1 MKQFL
6 KYSCL
11 VMLACLSVFTANGKV
26 FNIDLSSAN
35 GELTQYLRNK
45 CKLATRDDTVKINI
59 GRGEYTIN
67 GTVEFK
73 CNVVIR
79 GAGREASTII
89 LNNGSDKSGFK
100 AFTDDTF
107 LMFFGVLEHP
117 ISVDISDVTFRLKEH
132 KGIWWNE
139 TNKSSEKLAV
149 KIYHANHVD
158 IRRVN
163 SYMSNA
169 VITNFD
175 MRVCS
180 NVTVTDCIIS
190 NYNNTHTG
198 GNLWMRGNQHNIRVT
213 NNKFYKYGNDE
224 AIGVYSNLVNAKGSV
239 RGNASHTDI
248 FIEDNE
254 VHYGY
259 DGKDKA
265 KDLTNNTLFTIQA
278 GNEEG
283 KWVTHMRNVHVKNN
297 KFYINDECNRCFLVI
312 LSENDHHKDI
322 SFEGNQIVNKDLHS
336 ANRYY
341 RQDFDIRDKCADQ
354 DTIYI
359 VNNSVTNGN
368 SVLNPYNTMGYSFL
382 LLQGGNVAMTGNR
395 IVSTVT
401 VDPFTRKDNG
411 VQLVWCGQDG
421 GILTMRDNVCKGVK
435 CVATVGAGKGTKH
448 FKLDAFNNYIT
459 GDTRVYCHQIENLDL
474 NFTGNTLVCDNT
486 SFFLQEFAQKGSVIF
501 NNNDVTVSSGDG
513 RFMTHWSNASTDSM
527 KFSRLEVKNN
537 VFRGVKGEQDMFKKV
552 TNVKKRTIKSNK
564 YGR

>member
-6 KYSCL
+6 KYNCL
-11 VMLACLSVFTANGKV
+11 VMLACMSAFTANGKV
-26 FNIDLSSAN
+26 FHIDVSSAK
-35 GELTQYLRNK
+35 GELTQYLRNQSS
-45 CKLATRDDTVKINI
+45 LATRDDTVKINI
-59 GRGEYTIN
+59 GQGEYTIS

-73 CNVVIR
+73 CNVVIK
-79 GAGREASTII
+79 GAGRDASAII
-89 LNNGSDKSGFK
+89 LNNGSDKNGFK

-132 KGIWWNE
+132 TGIWWNE
-139 TNKSSEKLAV
+139 SNKSSEKLAV

-198 GNLWMRGNQHNIRVT
+198 GNLWMRGEQHNIHVT

-224 AIGVYSNLVNAKGSV
+224 AIGIYSNLVNAKGNV
-239 RGNASHTDI
+239 RGNASHSDI

-254 VHYGY
+254 IHYGY
-259 DGKDKA
+259 DRKDKD
-265 KDLTNNTLFTIQA
+265 KDLANNTLFTIQA
-278 GNEEG
+278 GNEDG
-283 KWVTHMRNVHVKNN
+283 KWVTNTRNVHVKNN

-312 LSENDHHKDI
+312 LSENDHHKGI
-322 SFEGNQIVNKDLHS
+322 FFEGNQIVNKDLRS

-341 RQDFDIRDKCADQ
+341 RQDFDIQDKCKDQ

-359 VNNSVTNGN
+359 ARNSVTNGN
-368 SVLNPYNTMGYSFL
+368 SVLNPYNTVGYSFL

-395 IVSTVT
+395 IVNTVT
-401 VDPFTRKDNG
+401 IDPFTNKDNG
-411 VQLVWCGQDG
+411 VQLVWCGEDG
-421 GILTMRDNVCKGVK
+421 GSLIMRDNVCKGVK
-435 CVATVGAGKGTKH
+435 CVATIGAGKGTKY
-448 FKLDAFNNYIT
+448 FKLDASNNHIT
-459 GDTRVYCHQIENLDL
+459 GDTRVYCHQIERLDL

-486 SFFLQEFAQKGSVIF
+486 SFFLQEFAQKGTVVF
-501 NNNDVTVSSGDG
+501 NNNDVTISSGDG
-513 RFMTHWSNASTDSM
+513 RFMTHWSNVSTDAM
-527 KFSRLEVKNN
+527 KFERLEVKNN
-537 VFRGVKGEQDMFKKV
+537 VFRGVKGEQDMFKKI
-552 TNVKKRTIKSNK
+552 TNVKKRSIRSNK

>member
-1 MKQFL
+1 MKQFV

-26 FNIDLSSAN
+26 FNIDVSSAN

-45 CKLATRDDTVKINI
+45 CSLATRDDTVKINI

-107 LMFFGVLEHP
+107 LMFFGALEHP

-198 GNLWMRGNQHNIRVT
+198 GNLWMRGDQHNIRVT

-224 AIGVYSNLVNAKGSV
+224 ILCVFSNLVNAKGNV
-239 RGNASHTDI
+239 RGNASYTDI

-259 DGKDKA
+259 DG
-265 KDLTNNTLFTIQA
+265 
-278 GNEEG
+278 
-283 KWVTHMRNVHVKNN
+283 
-297 KFYINDECNRCFLVI
+297 
-312 LSENDHHKDI
+312 
-322 SFEGNQIVNKDLHS
+322 
-336 ANRYY
+336 
-341 RQDFDIRDKCADQ
+341 
-354 DTIYI
+354 
-359 VNNSVTNGN
+359 
-368 SVLNPYNTMGYSFL
+368 
-382 LLQGGNVAMTGNR
+382 
-395 IVSTVT
+395 
-401 VDPFTRKDNG
+401 
-411 VQLVWCGQDG
+411 
-421 GILTMRDNVCKGVK
+421 
-435 CVATVGAGKGTKH
+435 
-448 FKLDAFNNYIT
+448 
-459 GDTRVYCHQIENLDL
+459 
-474 NFTGNTLVCDNT
+474 
-486 SFFLQEFAQKGSVIF
+486 
-501 NNNDVTVSSGDG
+501 
-513 RFMTHWSNASTDSM
+513 
-527 KFSRLEVKNN
+527 
-537 VFRGVKGEQDMFKKV
+537 
-552 TNVKKRTIKSNK
+552 
-564 YGR
+564 